1 MPAVPTADQLDAAA
15 EALGAIDTFLGQRA
29 TLLSGGVDRLDG
41 VASGIVDWW
50 TGPRATATTSEVAD
64 VVDRIDP
71 AAEPLRSVGERAR
84 AMGRRATELARRVR
98 TLDAERADAI
108 RDSLRPAPYDP
119 LFPNPVGLPLFP
131 NPGLTRAREIDR
143 QLDDIDTT
151 WTAEASAAARFID
164 STLGTLTRATRA
176 DIDTR
181 RLGLPGDPAMLK
193 LLIGLTPGLH
203 APSPD
208 RDPADVNAWWNSL
221 DGNARQSL
229 MATMPGV
236 IGNLDGIPLT
246 DRSVSIRTYI
256 NDLLEREGS
265 HGPVHDR
272 LAPFVGPDGTA
283 DPNRKIIA
291 LDLTGDGRVA
301 EYFGDFDN
309 ADHVAVMVP
318 GMGSTMG
325 NFSSGV
331 AKDAEKLWRLSG
343 PGSAVIAWTGYDAPA
358 GIEQGMRAL
367 EVASPRQ
374 AEDGGRALHGF
385 IDGLHVQTDAPL
397 TLIGHSYGSLTV
409 GKALSDGAQV
419 TNVVFIGSPGTGVD
433 HVRDFPPGAA
443 EHFYAGEVK
452 GDPVAT
458 VQHFGDDPTD
468 DDFGAF
474 VFDAGPGDSANPM
487 SRHSEYFDDGAAIDN
502 LVAIST
508 GGTPTPGTTTPIE
521 HLLEVNEDLHD
532 LGHGGIDLWQDI
544 KHVPFVDDQIDAVV
558 DAGQATADEIRD
570 VGAAVVETGGHMAED
585 AVGWLH
591 EHHVIDPLGVFGG

>member
-1 MPAVPTADQLDAAA
+1 MPTADQFDAAA
-15 EALGAIDTFLGQRA
+15 ETLGAMDTFLGQRA
-29 TLLSGGVDRLDG
+29 TLLAGGVDRLDG
-41 VASGIVDWW
+41 VAGGIVEWW
-50 TGPRATATTSEVAD
+50 TGPRATGTTSEVAD
-64 VVDRIDP
+64 VVDRIHP
-71 AAEPLRSVGERAR
+71 APEPLRSIGQRAG
-84 AMGRRATELARRVR
+84 ALGRRASELAREVR
-98 TLDAERADAI
+98 HLDAARAQAI
-108 RDSLRPAPYDP
+108 RDSLRPTPVQP
-119 LFPNPVGLPLFP
+119 LFPDVVVPIFP
-131 NPGLTRAREIDR
+131 DPSLTRAREIER
-143 QLDDIDTT
+143 RLDDIDTL
-151 WTAEASAAARFID
+151 WTTESSATARFID
-164 STLGTLTRATRA
+164 ATLGTLTRATRA

-181 RLGLPGDPAMLK
+181 RLGLPGDPVMLK
-193 LLIGLTPGLH
+193 LLVGLTPGLH

-208 RDPADVNAWWNSL
+208 RDPAAVHAWWTSL
-221 DGNARQSL
+221 DANARRSL

-256 NDLLEREGS
+256 DELLAREGT

-272 LAPFVGPDGTA
+272 LAPFVGPDGRA

-301 EYFGDFDN
+301 EYFGDFDD
-309 ADHVAVMVP
+309 ADHVAIVVP
-318 GMGSTMG
+318 GMGSTMA

-358 GIEQGMRAL
+358 GAEQGLRAI

-374 AEDGGRALHGF
+374 AEVGGRALHGF
-385 IDGLHVQTDAPL
+385 IDGLHVQTTAPL

-409 GKALSDGAQV
+409 GKALSDGAKV

-458 VQHFGDDPTD
+458 LQRFGDDPTD

-474 VFDAGPGDSANPM
+474 VFDAGPGDSANPL
-487 SRHSEYFDDGAAIDN
+487 SRHSEYFDDGTAIDN

-508 GGTPTPGTTTPIE
+508 GRTPTAGTTTPTE
-521 HLLEVNEDLHD
+521 RLLEFNEDLHAF
-532 LGHGGIDLWQDI
+532 GHAGIDVWQDI
-544 KHVPFVDDQIDAVV
+544 KHVPFVDDQFDAVV
-558 DAGQATADEIRD
+558 DTGQAVADDVRD
-570 VGAAVVETGGHMAED
+570 IGAAVLETGGHMAED
-585 AVGWLH
+585 AIGWLH
-591 EHHVIDPLGVFGG
+591 ERRVIDPLGIFGG